1 MSNTKPLLGCAWTLL
16 GFNTLL
22 LGFAAASFMQGP
34 YSSHEQELWYRYGSF
49 AFLVAGSILPGIV
62 LFAARSSR
70 IFVIS
75 SIVVMTVI
83 LFAFVN
89 YAMLSGGGV

>member
-1 MSNTKPLLGCAWTLL
+1 MSNTKPHLGCAWMLL

-34 YSSHEQELWYRYGSF
+34 YSSREQELWYRYGSL
-49 AFLVAGSILPGIV
+49 AFFVAGSILPGIV
-62 LFAARSSR
+62 LFVARSSR
-70 IFVIS
+70 ILVIA
-75 SIVVMTVI
+75 SIVVMAVI